1 MSDAK
6 RVSAQEART
15 AVQEKKA
22 LLVCAY
28 GSEEKFQSYQLEGA
42 ISFSAF
48 EAQVDGLSKDT
59 ALIFYCA

>member
-6 RVSAQEART
+6 RVSAQEARI

-22 LLVCAY
+22 QLVCAY
-28 GSEEKFQSYQLEGA
+28 GSDEKFQSYQLEGA
-42 ISFSAF
+42 LSFSAF
-48 EAQVDGLSKDT
+48 KAQVDALSKDT